1 MTTRRR
7 LLTTAA
13 SAVLVLRAG
22 VARGQ
27 EGVFLTAEQAPRSLY
42 PDATDVIERSVAST
56 DELKARIRAELAQ
69 PPSLWEAEY
78 RMSIVKRR
86 RELLGFVVIVEE
98 IGKHRP
104 ITFAVAVTPEG
115 AVHDIGVLAYR
126 EPYGGAIRERR
137 FLKQYAGR
145 AATAPFLPY
154 RDIQNIAGATLS
166 VHATGRAVKKAVAVL
181 KATGQLR

>member
-27 EGVFLTAEQAPRSLY
+27 EGVFLTADQAPRSLY
-42 PDATDVIERSVAST
+42 PDATAGIEGSVAST
-56 DELKARIRAELAQ
+56 DELRARIRAELAQ

-104 ITFAVAVTPEG
+104 ITFAVAVTPE
-115 AVHDIGVLAYR
+115 
-126 EPYGGAIRERR
+126 
-137 FLKQYAGR
+137 
-145 AATAPFLPY
+145 
-154 RDIQNIAGATLS
+154 
-166 VHATGRAVKKAVAVL
+166 
-181 KATGQLR
+181 